1 MESCLKIIVLCFLFT
16 FMQSAIAEDI
26 LPRSDYSQNP
36 EVLSQSGN
44 PTPNPLVTPQ
54 NIEFSKC
61 CASFDMNSEKLFY
74 LAISAINANN
84 FEIEEIQS
92 KMGYILFRAANKSF
106 LAAISSENENRAM
119 IKITPADNVY
129 FFPYGVIYNIFYY
142 IDLNK
147 QEPLEKF

>member
-1 MESCLKIIVLCFLFT
+1 
-16 FMQSAIAEDI
+16 MQSAIAEDI

-92 KMGYILFRAANKSF
+92 KMGSPKGIKRE
-106 LAAISSENENRAM
+106 AI
-119 IKITPADNVY
+119 DV
-129 FFPYGVIYNIFYY
+129 
-142 IDLNK
+142 
-147 QEPLEKF
+147 